1 MEGKGTGGF
10 IKNQELMKQEK
21 ILEKNILKFCTNCN
35 VVFIIEAASMIK
47 NVISCHFI
55 YAVNHN

>member
-1 MEGKGTGGF
+1 
-10 IKNQELMKQEK
+10 MKQEK
-21 ILEKNILKFCTNCN
+21 ILEKNIFKFCTNCS

-55 YAVNHN
+55 YAVDPN